1 MLVAIFHVLKDGVA
15 FRDLGAEYYN
25 QFNKERKINAYLK
38 NSKYKA
44 GKILRP

>member
-25 QFNKERKINAYLK
+25 QFNKERKINTYLK
-38 NSKYKA
+38 KLKV
-44 GKILRP
+44 